1 MIVMSGPVLPA
12 ASPDVGA
19 PREGA
24 GPPQADDGEE
34 GGGTSQKPGREL
46 TDFITGCLTEYQCK
60 KKYDWPV
67 V

>member
-1 MIVMSGPVLPA
+1 MSGPVLPA

-46 TDFITGCLTEYQCK
+46 TD
-60 KKYDWPV
+60 
-67 V
+67 